1 MSSSERDGGEG
12 GGAGGGG
19 EEEDFAA
26 LLAEYDQKQPQRG
39 GRGPQVGDTV
49 KGRVLSIGEEAVFI
63 DLGGKAEGMLERE
76 QLLDKDGALM
86 VKVGDTVEARV
97 VDTGGRTGCILLRR
111 TAMGRGVE
119 ARAEL
124 IQAFEHQI
132 PIEGL
137 VTSVIKGGVEVQVA
151 GVRAFCPLGQL
162 DLRYVEDP
170 AVFVGQRLSFRIT
183 RLETGRGGQ
192 PNLVLSRKALLA
204 AEAEVRAEELRTRLE
219 VGLVVR
225 GTVTT
230 VKDYG
235 AFVDIG
241 GIEGMLH
248 VSELGFQ
255 RVAHPSDI
263 LHVGQ
268 EIEVVVTKIEKTNDP
283 RRPER
288 LSLSLKALE
297 KDPWDDATARI
308 STGMRL
314 RGRVVRLMP
323 FGAFVEIAPGVE
335 GLVHISQMVTDRRI
349 NNPREVLEVGQE
361 IEVTV
366 VEVDSSRR
374 RIALSMTAGV
384 AEAEA
389 AAVAEDLA
397 AARTS
402 LGSDRGLGTLGDL
415 LKKQLK
421 PNK

>member
-1 MSSSERDGGEG
+1 MASPESGGGEG
-12 GGAGGGG
+12 GETGGG

-26 LLAEYDQKQPQRG
+26 LLAEYDQKQPQR

-63 DLGGKAEGMLERE
+63 DLGGKAEGMLERD
-76 QLLDKDGALM
+76 QVVDKDGALT

-151 GVRAFCPLGQL
+151 GVRGFCPLGQI

-192 PNLVLSRKALLA
+192 PNLVLSRKALMA
-204 AEAEVRAEELRTRLE
+204 AEAEERAEELRTRLE

-225 GTVTT
+225 GSVTA

-255 RVAHPSDI
+255 RVGHPSDI

-268 EIEVVVTKIEKTNDP
+268 DIEVVVTKVEKTDDP

-288 LSLSLKALE
+288 ISLSLKALE
-297 KDPWDDATARI
+297 KDPWDDAIARL
-308 STGMRL
+308 SAGMRV

-323 FGAFVEIAPGVE
+323 FGAFVELAPGVE

-349 NNPREVLEVGQE
+349 NNPREVLEVGQA

-366 VEVDSSRR
+366 VEIDPSRR

-397 AARTS
+397 AARGS

-421 PNK
+421 PGK